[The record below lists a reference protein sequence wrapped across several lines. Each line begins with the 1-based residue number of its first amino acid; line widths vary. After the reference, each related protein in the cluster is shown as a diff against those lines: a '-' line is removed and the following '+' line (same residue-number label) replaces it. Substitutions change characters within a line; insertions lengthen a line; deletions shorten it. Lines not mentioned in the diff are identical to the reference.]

1 MMAKRIIIYCIGV
14 LFMAAG
20 FIFNAKS
27 GLGTT
32 PICSIAYCVSVLT
45 GTTFSDMTMILFA
58 LCFFAAILIRWK
70 KPHWTDFLQL
80 PYCFIFTRCMS
91 AFAAILP
98 SPTELPLQIL
108 FLVLGIVCV
117 GTGATMTLAMHLVPN
132 PGDYMVNCFGNRI
145 HKSLGFAKNVV
156 DVVIVGSVCI
166 ISLIT
171 HRGILE
177 LGVGFGT
184 LAAVILT
191 GRWMALVNHFFLNK
205 YNQVYKSAYIKI
217 FDNKDDEAVAA

>member
-1 MMAKRIIIYCIGV
+1 MAKRILIYCIGV

-58 LCFFAAILIRWK
+58 LCFFIAVLIRWK

-80 PYCFIFTRCMS
+80 PYCFVFSRCMS

-98 SPTELPLQIL
+98 SPKSLPLQII
-108 FLVLGIVCV
+108 FLVLGIICV
-117 GTGATMTLAMHLVPN
+117 GTGATMTLSMHLIPN
-132 PGDYMVNCFGNRI
+132 PGDYMVNCLGNRI
-145 HKSLGFAKNVV
+145 HKPLGLSKNIV
-156 DVVIVGSVCI
+156 DVVIVGSVAI

-171 HRGILE
+171 HRGLLE

-191 GRWMALVNHFFLNK
+191 GRWMAVMNRFFLVRFTR
-205 YNQVYKSAYIKI
+205 VYKGAYIPV
-217 FDNKDDEAVAA
+217 FDNKDEEAVAT